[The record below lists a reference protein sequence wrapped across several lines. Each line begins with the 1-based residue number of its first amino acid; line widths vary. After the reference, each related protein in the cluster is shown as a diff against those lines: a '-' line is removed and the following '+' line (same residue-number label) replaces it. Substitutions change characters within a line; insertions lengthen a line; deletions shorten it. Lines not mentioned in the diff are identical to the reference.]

1 VTLAAQESDA
11 LLKLARFQ
19 RAAEVV
25 SRGLAAARQAGL
37 QSWDQADFL
46 AANAAE
52 ALLALGRTGQAAA
65 LIDPLTTGLPDRDH
79 RWAHTARAEIDLLR
93 GDTGAAADRW
103 QLLHSLPA
111 PGWVDF
117 AWETARRAAE
127 AALWTG
133 RPGDAL
139 DKVQRVLPLVKT
151 PDLTILCGRL
161 LTAGMWAC
169 ADLAGQARARR
180 DQPGAA
186 AAAAAAA
193 ALATWVQQVCGAPFA
208 DHPYLAAIPAEL
220 ATWDAER
227 TRLAGPGTGQ
237 PRRRARSRGHVR
249 RRLRRRCDDPLADA
263 RGDPGDAGRA
273 LPGDPGP
280 CAESGALWKIGGC
293 DGGAAWLPPGLAGR
307 FAEVEQS
314 TRAAVSSLTGDG
326 GARYAAFWD
335 WLDAHLPGE
344 PCWFLDLVGVAPGAQ
359 GRGLGRVLVGHRL
372 ARARADGYAAFL
384 RYPHTW
390 LTGGGE
396 AAAVWIPPG
405 GTEMT
410 PEQEQRLAGLAAGH
424 LGPAADACLELVRR
438 FEAAH
443 PWAEP
448 HYYLTLLGTHPD
460 HRGQGI
466 GMRLL
471 AHNLDLVDA
480 AHLPAYLESTNPANN
495 RRYASVGFEP
505 HGEFCYPGG
514 GPVVTTMWRPAR

>member
-1 VTLAAQESDA
+1 MLDVEGRSQARITALNRALEIAEAADATALIPRILPEIAYDAFIRGQVEEGLAALERGWALVRAAQDGPALVTLAAQESDA

-79 RWAHTARAEIDLLR
+79 RRAHTARAEIDLLR
-93 GDTGAAADRW
+93 GDPGAAADRW

-111 PGWVDF
+111 PGWVYF

-193 ALATWVQQVCGAPFA
+193 VLATWVQQVCGAPFA

-273 LPGDPGP
+273 LPGDPGS
-280 CAESGALWKIGGC
+280 CAESGVLWKIGGC

-344 PCWFLDLVGVAPGAQ
+344 PCWFLDLVGVAPAAQ
-359 GRGLGRVLVGHRL
+359 GRGLGRALVRHGL
-372 ARARADGYAAFL
+372 QRARADGCPAFL
-384 RYPHTW
+384 E
-390 LTGGGE
+390 TGTPRNVSFYESLGFQVIGE
-396 AAAVWIPPG
+396 QQAP
-405 GTEMT
+405 
-410 PEQEQRLAGLAAGH
+410 
-424 LGPAADACLELVRR
+424 DA
-438 FEAAH
+438 
-443 PWAEP
+443 
-448 HYYLTLLGTHPD
+448 
-460 HRGQGI
+460 
-466 GMRLL
+466 
-471 AHNLDLVDA
+471 
-480 AHLPAYLESTNPANN
+480 
-495 RRYASVGFEP
+495 
-505 HGEFCYPGG
+505 
-514 GPVVTTMWRPAR
+514 GPVIWFMQTPRTARS